1 MQTILKSYSDESTDF
16 LDKVIP
22 KIGSQYICL
31 AVILID
37 LSSKKLKV
45 IICKYFLK
53 NKNTLDIL
61 LTTQKFLLMILQ
73 NRLKL
78 NITVMSF

>member
-37 LSSKKLKV
+37 FVLEKVESYYLQVFFKKQ
-45 IICKYFLK
+45 KY
-53 NKNTLDIL
+53 I
-61 LTTQKFLLMILQ
+61 
-73 NRLKL
+73 RY
-78 NITVMSF
+78 ITDDTEISVDDTAE

>member
-16 LDKVIP
+16 LDKAIP

-37 LSSKKLKV
+37 FVLEKVESYYLQVFFKK
-45 IICKYFLK
+45 
-53 NKNTLDIL
+53 
-61 LTTQKFLLMILQ
+61 
-73 NRLKL
+73 
-78 NITVMSF
+78 